1 MNKRNKICA
10 LIATC
15 IIAVAG
21 TLAGCNNNEAN
32 ENSTSEKNKLT
43 SDNKK
48 FVNLNEYI
56 LEENKEM
63 QQLLYSFNKDYA
75 TAAADNMNKFDTL
88 IAKYGYSFSS
98 KEAIAE
104 YHAIVELEEEYLD
117 KFTAKEL
124 AQIEELQI
132 KQVMEKEN
140 NL

>member
-1 MNKRNKICA
+1 MNRRNKIGA
-10 LIATC
+10 LIVAC
-15 IIAVAG
+15 IIAIAG
-21 TLAGCNNNEAN
+21 TLAGCNNKK
-32 ENSTSEKNKLT
+32 SE
-43 SDNKK
+43 SDNK
-48 FVNLNEYI
+48 VEVTLNEYF
-56 LEENKEM
+56 LEENKEL
-63 QQLLYSFNKDYA
+63 QELLYSFNKDYA

-98 KEAIAE
+98 KEAVAE

-132 KQVMEKEN
+132 KQIMEKGN

>member
-1 MNKRNKICA
+1 MNRRNKIGA
-10 LIATC
+10 LIAAC
-15 IIAVAG
+15 IIAIAG
-21 TLAGCNNNEAN
+21 TLPGCNNKK
-32 ENSTSEKNKLT
+32 SE
-43 SDNKK
+43 SDNKVE
-48 FVNLNEYI
+48 VNLNEYF
-56 LEENKEM
+56 LEENKEL
-63 QQLLYSFNKDYA
+63 QELLYSFNKDYA

-98 KEAIAE
+98 KEAVAE

-132 KQVMEKEN
+132 KHIMEKEN

>member
-1 MNKRNKICA
+1 MNKRNKFMTLA
-10 LIATC
+10 AAG

-21 TLAGCNNNEAN
+21 TLPGCNNKK
-32 ENSTSEKNKLT
+32 SE
-43 SDNKK
+43 SDNKVE
-48 FVNLNEYI
+48 VNLNEYF
-56 LEENKEM
+56 LKENKEL
-63 QQLLYSFNKDYA
+63 QELLYSFNKDYA

-98 KEAIAE
+98 KEAVAE

-132 KQVMEKEN
+132 KQIMEKEN

>member
-1 MNKRNKICA
+1 MNKRNKFMA
-10 LIATC
+10 LAAAG

-21 TLAGCNNNEAN
+21 TLPGCNNKK
-32 ENSTSEKNKLT
+32 SG
-43 SDNKK
+43 SDNKVE
-48 FVNLNEYI
+48 VNLNEYF
-56 LEENKEM
+56 LEENKEL
-63 QQLLYSFNKDYA
+63 QELLYSLNKDYA

-98 KEAIAE
+98 KEAVAE

-117 KFTAKEL
+117 KFTAEEL

-132 KQVMEKEN
+132 KQIMEKEN

>member
-1 MNKRNKICA
+1 MNRRNKIST

-21 TLAGCNNNEAN
+21 TLAGCNNKK
-32 ENSTSEKNKLT
+32 SE
-43 SDNKK
+43 SDNKVE
-48 FVNLNEYI
+48 VNLNEYF
-56 LEENKEM
+56 LEENKELRE
-63 QQLLYSFNKDYA
+63 LLYSFNKDYA
-75 TAAADNMNKFDTL
+75 TAAADNTKKFDTL

-98 KEAIAE
+98 KEAVAE

>member
-1 MNKRNKICA
+1 MNRRNKIGA
-10 LIATC
+10 LIVAC
-15 IIAVAG
+15 IIAIAG
-21 TLAGCNNNEAN
+21 TLAGCNNKK
-32 ENSTSEKNKLT
+32 SE
-43 SDNKK
+43 SDNKAE
-48 FVNLNEYI
+48 VNLNEYF
-56 LEENKEM
+56 LEENKEL
-63 QQLLYSFNKDYA
+63 QELLYSFNKDYA

-98 KEAIAE
+98 KEAVAE

-132 KQVMEKEN
+132 KQIMEKEN

>member
-1 MNKRNKICA
+1 MNKRNKFMA
-10 LIATC
+10 LAAAG

-21 TLAGCNNNEAN
+21 TLPGCNNKK
-32 ENSTSEKNKLT
+32 SE
-43 SDNKK
+43 SDNKVE
-48 FVNLNEYI
+48 VNLNEYF
-56 LEENKEM
+56 LEENKEL
-63 QQLLYSFNKDYA
+63 QELLYSFNKDYA

-98 KEAIAE
+98 KEAVAE

-132 KQVMEKEN
+132 KQIMEKEN

>member
-1 MNKRNKICA
+1 MNKRNKFMTLA
-10 LIATC
+10 AAG

-21 TLAGCNNNEAN
+21 ILPGCNNKK
-32 ENSTSEKNKLT
+32 SE
-43 SDNKK
+43 SDNKVE
-48 FVNLNEYI
+48 VNLNEYF
-56 LEENKEM
+56 LEENKEL
-63 QQLLYSFNKDYA
+63 QELLYSFNKDYA
-75 TAAADNMNKFDTL
+75 TAVADNINKFDTL

-98 KEAIAE
+98 KEAVAE

-132 KQVMEKEN
+132 KQIMEKEN

>member
-1 MNKRNKICA
+1 MNKRNKFMTLA
-10 LIATC
+10 AAG

-21 TLAGCNNNEAN
+21 TLPGCNNKK
-32 ENSTSEKNKLT
+32 SE
-43 SDNKK
+43 SDNKVE
-48 FVNLNEYI
+48 VNLNEYF
-56 LEENKEM
+56 LEENKEL
-63 QQLLYSFNKDYA
+63 QELLYSFNKDYA

-98 KEAIAE
+98 KEAVAE
-104 YHAIVELEEEYLD
+104 YHTIVELEEEYLD

-132 KQVMEKEN
+132 KQIVEKEN

>member
-1 MNKRNKICA
+1 MNRRNKIGA
-10 LIATC
+10 LIVAC
-15 IIAVAG
+15 IIAIAG
-21 TLAGCNNNEAN
+21 TLAGCNNKK
-32 ENSTSEKNKLT
+32 SE
-43 SDNKK
+43 SDNKVE
-48 FVNLNEYI
+48 VNLNEYF
-56 LEENKEM
+56 LEENKEL
-63 QQLLYSFNKDYA
+63 QELLYSFNKDYA

-98 KEAIAE
+98 KEAVAE

-132 KQVMEKEN
+132 KQIMEKGN

>member
-1 MNKRNKICA
+1 MNRRNKIGA
-10 LIATC
+10 LIVAC

-21 TLAGCNNNEAN
+21 TLPGCNNKK
-32 ENSTSEKNKLT
+32 SE
-43 SDNKK
+43 SDNKVE
-48 FVNLNEYI
+48 VNLNEYF
-56 LEENKEM
+56 LEENKEL
-63 QQLLYSFNKDYA
+63 QELLYSFNKDYA

-98 KEAIAE
+98 KEAVAE

>member
-1 MNKRNKICA
+1 MNKRNKFMA
-10 LIATC
+10 LAAAG

-21 TLAGCNNNEAN
+21 TLPGCNNKK
-32 ENSTSEKNKLT
+32 SE
-43 SDNKK
+43 SDNKVE
-48 FVNLNEYI
+48 VNLNEYF
-56 LEENKEM
+56 LEENKEL
-63 QQLLYSFNKDYA
+63 QKLLYSFNKDYA
-75 TAAADNMNKFDTL
+75 TAVADNTKKFDTL

-98 KEAIAE
+98 KEAVAE

-132 KQVMEKEN
+132 KQIMEKEN

>member
-1 MNKRNKICA
+1 MNRRNKIGA
-10 LIATC
+10 LIAAC
-15 IIAVAG
+15 IIAIAG
-21 TLAGCNNNEAN
+21 TLAGCNNKKSESAN
-32 ENSTSEKNKLT
+32 KVE
-43 SDNKK
+43 
-48 FVNLNEYI
+48 VILNEYF
-56 LEENKEM
+56 LEENKELRE
-63 QQLLYSFNKDYA
+63 LLYSFNKDYA

-98 KEAIAE
+98 KEAVAE

-132 KQVMEKEN
+132 KQIMEKEN